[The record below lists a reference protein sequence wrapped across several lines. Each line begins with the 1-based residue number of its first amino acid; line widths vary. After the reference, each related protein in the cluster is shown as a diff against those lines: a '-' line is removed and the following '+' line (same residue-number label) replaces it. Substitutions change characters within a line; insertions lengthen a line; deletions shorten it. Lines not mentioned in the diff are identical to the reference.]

1 MLKFLGKITEFNN
14 SHPWVLILFKLGAS
28 IAVVVIG
35 SNVIGL
41 KNEVLDSLKTIK
53 ENTTKLSSCLT
64 SNLDGGIDVVVGV
77 NSKEITENIAHVYVD
92 NKLKLKA
99 GDVIYLSNFA
109 DNTFQARLLFVVQKT
124 VPHNGKPTNAVIFI
138 GAEGAK
144 RLGFKD
150 YEKAGTIT
158 LKMQRKN
165 PPPDEKTAPAETSSP
180 PSSATAPAQSL

>member
-1 MLKFLGKITEFNN
+1 MINFLNKISEFNN
-14 SHPWVLILFKLGAS
+14 SHPWVLNLFKLIVS
-28 IAVVVIG
+28 VAVIVIG
-35 SNVIGL
+35 SNVVGL

-77 NSKEITENIAHVYVD
+77 NPKEISENIAHVYTD
-92 NKLKLKA
+92 NKLRLKA
-99 GDVIYLSNFA
+99 GDVIYLTNFA

-158 LKMQRKN
+158 LKMQRKSL
-165 PPPDEKTAPAETSSP
+165 PSEEKAAPTETFP
-180 PSSATAPAQSL
+180 TSATAPTSAQPM

>member
-1 MLKFLGKITEFNN
+1 MINFLNKITEFNER
-14 SHPWVLILFKLGAS
+14 HPWVLNLTKLAFS
-28 IAVVVIG
+28 IAVIVIG
-35 SNVIGL
+35 SNVIAL

-64 SNLDGGIDVVVGV
+64 SNLDGGIDVVIGV
-77 NSKEITENIAHVYVD
+77 NPKEITENIAHVYDD

-158 LKMQRKN
+158 LKMQRKS
-165 PPPDEKTAPAETSSP
+165 PPAEEKPIPAQTP
-180 PSSATAPAQSL
+180 PSPASTQQQP